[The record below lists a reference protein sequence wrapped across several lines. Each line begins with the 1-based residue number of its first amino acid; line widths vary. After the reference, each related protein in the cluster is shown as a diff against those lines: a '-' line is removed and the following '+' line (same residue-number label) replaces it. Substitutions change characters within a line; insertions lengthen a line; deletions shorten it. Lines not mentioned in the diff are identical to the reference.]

1 MARESKLTP
10 KAHNVVSMDKLIYTA
25 YKYCGGTYCGNGDF
39 ETLDAVMQ
47 FADDG
52 FCDYVRVVSASGQT
66 IRMHFT
72 PTEENMYKC

>member
-1 MARESKLTP
+1 MARESKLTA
-10 KAHNVVSMDKLIYTA
+10 KGHKTVSLNNAYTA

-39 ETLDAVMQ
+39 ESLDECLE

-52 FCDYVRVVSASGQT
+52 FCDYVRIVSAKGQT
-66 IRMHFT
+66 IKMHFT